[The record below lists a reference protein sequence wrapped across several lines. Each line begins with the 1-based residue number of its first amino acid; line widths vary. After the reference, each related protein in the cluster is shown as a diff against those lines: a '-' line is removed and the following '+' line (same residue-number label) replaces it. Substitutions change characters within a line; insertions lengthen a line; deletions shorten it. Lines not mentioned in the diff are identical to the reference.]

1 MIGGIIAVSVIGEA
15 VSDGFFRQK
24 RNDSEREG
32 CEKMTNLILFV
43 NSFLSYLLL
52 FVLIVALV
60 IVACVIGVKWRKS
73 KDAKAALET
82 PADGSTTA

>member
-1 MIGGIIAVSVIGEA
+1 
-15 VSDGFFRQK
+15 
-24 RNDSEREG
+24 
-32 CEKMTNLILFV
+32 MTNLILFL

-52 FVLIVALV
+52 FALIVVLV

-82 PADGSTTA
+82 PADAADGSTTA